1 MAEGRAPSGRF
12 GPFGNLYAAGVGD
25 EQAGGRVAGV
35 CAGVLDCGQLRPE
48 VFGVGVAVRR
58 CRSGAEASEGY
69 PAAGEGRRKFDAIGA
84 VSGFGVQNFILS
96 GNPGCNDDMLLSPPR
111 YLVCRPGALSLRGF
125 GFSLYVQDD
134 ALLSRLRFGGR
145 LVAGADNGAN
155 CNQDGCYT
163 GI

>member
-12 GPFGNLYAAGVGD
+12 GPFGNLYAAGACD

-48 VFGVGVAVRR
+48 VLGIGIAVRR
-58 CRSGAEASEGY
+58 RGCGAETSEGY

-84 VSGFGVQNFILS
+84 VAGFGVQNFILS

-111 YLVCRPGALSLRGF
+111 YLACRPGASSLRGF
-125 GFSLYVQDD
+125 GFSLYAKDD

-145 LVAGADNGAN
+145 LVAGADCGAR
-155 CNQDGCYT
+155 CNQDGYYT

>member
-1 MAEGRAPSGRF
+1 MAEGRAPF
-12 GPFGNLYAAGVGD
+12 
-25 EQAGGRVAGV
+25 GGRRPFRDFNAARARDEKAGCGVAAERV
-35 CAGVLDCGQLRPE
+35 RVLDCRQLRPE

-58 CRSGAEASEGY
+58 CRSGAEAAERY
-69 PAAGEGRRKFDAIGA
+69 PAAGEGRRKFYAEAA
-84 VSGFGVQNFILS
+84 VAGLGVQDFILS
-96 GNPGCNDDMLLSPPR
+96 GNPGCNDDMLLFPPR

-145 LVAGADNGAN
+145 LVAGADRGAS